1 MAALLARPLGALAL
15 SSLLAWRLGTRTL
28 LVTSVRQ
35 SHLSALAR
43 LLMEKG
49 MFRPITI
56 AAVLSLGI
64 VGPTN
69 AATYCAKYVGGQ
81 ERVGSGAR
89 SQCEFSTLQECR
101 ASVRERGGGRCYKMA
116 HPTEPG
122 RLR

>member
-1 MAALLARPLGALAL
+1 MSSLLARPLGARPLP
-15 SSLLAWRLGTRTL
+15 
-28 LVTSVRQ
+28 VTSVRL
-35 SHLSALAR
+35 SHFSALAR
-43 LLMEKG
+43 LLMEEG

-56 AAVLSLGI
+56 AAVLSLCI

-89 SQCEFSTLQECR
+89 SQCEFSTLQACR

-116 HPTEPG
+116 HPTESG

>member
-1 MAALLARPLGALAL
+1 MR
-15 SSLLAWRLGTRTL
+15 L
-28 LVTSVRQ
+28 LV
-35 SHLSALAR
+35 
-43 LLMEKG
+43 EKG

-56 AAVLSLGI
+56 AAVLSLWI

-89 SQCEFSTLQECR
+89 SQCEFSTLRECR
-101 ASVRERGGGRCYKMA
+101 ASVRERGGGKCYKMA
-116 HPTEPG
+116 HPAEPG